1 MCKKCFLIGIVLVVF
16 LMPGMA
22 QENVKF
28 KRSNFPDRKSELISA
43 KRQIRHGDKALEKTN
58 NPEKAIEHYMK
69 AQDFNPDNAELNYKI
84 GNAYLSSLEKTK
96 ALPFLEKA
104 YKLDKNVMDDILF
117 KLGRARHLNY
127 QFKQALD
134 SYSTFLG
141 MHPKLDEEKTNAVK
155 KHITECRSGME
166 LMRDTVDVEIS
177 NLGPNINTEYP
188 EYNPMIL
195 ADGSRLIFTARRKYI
210 GNPVDEADGKYC
222 EDVWFTDKKENG
234 SWSKSKRFKS
244 PINTKGHDAISG
256 ISTDG
261 QVMYVYKAQT
271 KQGGDIFKSR
281 QEGNDWSE
289 PESLG
294 EPINTEY
301 HESKV
306 SVSYDEKTMYIVSNR
321 PTGNFGGR
329 DIYVS
334 KKEPWGAWGEPV
346 NIGGVINT
354 EYDEEGVLIH
364 PDGRT
369 LYFCSKGHNSM
380 GGFDIF
386 RSVRDTNGNWSA
398 PVNLGY
404 PINTPD
410 EEAFFSIAADGRHA
424 YISSVRPDG
433 YGSYDIYQILYPEK
447 EVEEKQVEEKQ
458 VTARLTLFTGIV
470 KDAKTMEPLKANIE
484 IVDNEKNEKI
494 VELTSNEATGKFVAS
509 LPAGK
514 NYGLS
519 VNKEGYMFHSE
530 NFNIADT
537 SEFENIKKE
546 VLLQPIEVGTKIV
559 LKNIFFDYDKATLR
573 ESSYAELNKVI
584 EILNKNPKLVIEIS
598 GHTDNRGSMEYNL
611 NLSRERAKSVVDYL
625 IDHGIDP
632 DRLKYKGY
640 AFKQPIADNDTEK
653 GRQLNR
659 RVEFTVLKN
668 D

>member
-1 MCKKCFLIGIVLVVF
+1 MCKKCCFISIALVVF

-22 QENVKF
+22 QENVQF
-28 KRSNFPDRKSELISA
+28 KRSNFPDSKSELKSA
-43 KRQIRHGDKALEKTN
+43 KRQIRNGDKAMDN
-58 NPEKAIEHYMK
+58 NADPQKAINHYMK
-69 AQDFNPDNAELNYKI
+69 AQEFNPDNAELNYKI
-84 GNAYLSSLEKTK
+84 GSAYLLSLEKTK
-96 ALPFLEKA
+96 ALSYLEKA
-104 YKLDKNVMDDILF
+104 YSLDKNVRDDVLF

-127 QFKQALD
+127 QFEQALN
-134 SYSTFLG
+134 SYSAYLSMF
-141 MHPKLDEEKTNAVK
+141 PKMDEAK
-155 KHITECRSGME
+155 KNEVNKHLTECLSGLE
-166 LMRDTVDVEIS
+166 LMKDTVDVEIS

-210 GNPVDEADGKYC
+210 GNPIDEADGKYC
-222 EDVWFTDKKENG
+222 EDVWYADKKEDG

-244 PINTKGHDAISG
+244 PLNTKGHDAISG

-271 KQGGDIFKSR
+271 KQGGDIFFSR
-281 QEGNDWSE
+281 QDGDDWEDPRSF
-289 PESLG
+289 G

-306 SVSYDEKTMYIVSNR
+306 SVSYDEKTMYIVSTR
-321 PTGNFGGR
+321 PEDNYGGR
-329 DIYVS
+329 DIFVS
-334 KKEPWGAWGEPV
+334 KKEPWGSWGELV
-346 NIGGVINT
+346 NIGPVINT

-386 RSVRDTNGNWSA
+386 RSVRDTNGNWSVP

-410 EEAFFSIAADGRHA
+410 DEAFFSIAADGRHA
-424 YISSVRPDG
+424 YISSARPDG

-447 EVEEKQVEEKQ
+447 EEWDEKEQVKS
-458 VTARLTLFTGIV
+458 RLTLFTGIV
-470 KDAKTMEPLKANIE
+470 KDAKTLQPLKASIE

-509 LPAGK
+509 MPAGK

-537 SEFENIKKE
+537 YEFQNIKKE

-573 ESSYAELNKVI
+573 ESSYNELNKVL
-584 EILNKNPKLVIEIS
+584 EVLKYNPKLVIEIS
-598 GHTDNRGSMEYNL
+598 GHTDNKGSLEYNL
-611 NLSRERAKSVVDYL
+611 KLSRERAKSVVDYL
-625 IDHGIDP
+625 IEHGVDR
-632 DRLKYKGY
+632 DRLKYEGY

-659 RVEFTVLKN
+659 RVEFTVLRN

>member
-1 MCKKCFLIGIVLVVF
+1 MYKKYCFIIFALLCFMVS
-16 LMPGMA
+16 GMA

-28 KRSNFPDRKSELISA
+28 KRSNFPDRISELRSA
-43 KRQIRHGDKALEKTN
+43 KRQIRNGDQAMDSN
-58 NPEKAIEHYMK
+58 ADAQKAIEHYLK
-69 AQDFNPDNAELNYKI
+69 AQEFNPDNAELNYKI
-84 GNAYLSSLEKTK
+84 GSAYLLSLEKTK
-96 ALPFLEKA
+96 ALPYLEKA
-104 YKLDKNVMDDILF
+104 YSLDKNVMDDVLF
-117 KLGRARHLNY
+117 KLGRAKHLNY
-127 QFKQALD
+127 QFEQALN
-134 SYSTFLG
+134 SYTAYLS
-141 MHPKLDEEKTNAVK
+141 MHPKMDETKKNKVI

-166 LMRDTVDVEIS
+166 IVKDPVDVEIS
-177 NLGPNINTEYP
+177 NMGPNINTEYP

-195 ADGSRLIFTARRKYI
+195 ADGSMLIFTARRKYI

-222 EDVWFTDKKENG
+222 EDVWYADKQKDG

-244 PINTKGHDAISG
+244 PINTKSHDAISG

-261 QVMYVYKAQT
+261 QMMYVYKAQT
-271 KQGGDIFKSR
+271 KQGGDIFFSI
-281 QEGNDWSE
+281 QDGNEWGE
-289 PESLG
+289 PVNLG

-306 SVSYDEKTMYIVSNR
+306 SVSYDEKTMYIVSTR
-321 PTGNFGGR
+321 PDDNYGGR
-329 DIYVS
+329 DIFVS
-334 KKEPWGAWGEPV
+334 KKEPWGSWGKPV
-346 NIGGVINT
+346 NIGPVINT
-354 EYDEEGVLIH
+354 EYDEEGVFIH

-410 EEAFFSIAADGRHA
+410 DEAFFSIAADGRHA

-433 YGSYDIYQILYPEK
+433 FGSYDIYQILYPQK
-447 EVEEKQVEEKQ
+447 EGESEEQVS
-458 VTARLTLFTGIV
+458 VRLTLFTGIV
-470 KDAKTMEPLKANIE
+470 KDAKTLQPLKASIE

-494 VELTSNEATGKFVAS
+494 VELTSNKATGKFVAS

-519 VNKEGYMFHSE
+519 VNKEAYMFHSE

-537 SEFENIKKE
+537 SGFEQVKKE
-546 VLLQPIEVGTKIV
+546 VLLHPIEVGTKIV

-573 ESSYAELNKVI
+573 ESSFTELNKVI
-584 EILNKNPKLVIEIS
+584 EVMENNPKLVIEIS
-598 GHTDNRGSMEYNL
+598 GHTDNRGSLEYNL
-611 NLSRERAKSVVDYL
+611 KLSRERAKSVVDYL
-625 IDHGIDP
+625 IEHGVDR
-632 DRLKYKGY
+632 DRLKYEGY

-659 RVEFTVLKN
+659 RVEFTVLRN